1 MIIFIT
7 IMIIIPTVWNLT
19 SVNGMMVIMI
29 IVVMMTIVTMMII
42 ISTIIIY
49 YDIVIDVINGGS
61 SLCLC
66 KACLEESILFVHKS

>member
-1 MIIFIT
+1 
-7 IMIIIPTVWNLT
+7 
-19 SVNGMMVIMI
+19 MVIMI

-49 YDIVIDVINGGS
+49 YDFVIDVINGGS

-66 KACLEESILFVHKS
+66 KACLEESILCVHKS

>member
-1 MIIFIT
+1 MT
-7 IMIIIPTVWNLT
+7 IMIIIPTVRNVT
-19 SVNGMMVIMI
+19 SINGMTVIMI

-49 YDIVIDVINGGS
+49 YDIVIEVINGGS
-61 SLCLC
+61 SLYLC